1 LRQKLPDFPW
11 DALAPYGVIARSH
24 PEGAIDLS
32 VGTPVDATPEFIQ
45 AALQEAAN
53 SPGYPVTAGT
63 PQLREAIETWARTKL
78 GATGDFGVL
87 PLIGSKEFVAWLPTF
102 VEAKSVLYPSV
113 AYPTYLVGALFAQA
127 EATAVEIDSTTWQKA
142 DMAWVNSP
150 SNPTGRVHSEAELRA
165 AIAWARQHQSLV
177 VSDECYFEFGDSA
190 VPTSILKFTDGDNRN
205 ILAVHSLSKRSSM
218 AGYRAAFVIGDP
230 ALIARILEVRK
241 HAGMIVPLPVQQA
254 MVAALS
260 DSAHVAEQRS
270 RYNFRRSV
278 LRPALEAAGFT
289 IEDSAAGLYIWAT
302 RHESAW
308 DSVAWLA
315 DLGILAT
322 PGVFYGDAGAQ
333 HIRIA
338 MTATDEQIA
347 SAAARLQAKVNG

>member
-1 LRQKLPDFPW
+1 
-11 DALAPYGVIARSH
+11 
-24 PEGAIDLS
+24 
-32 VGTPVDATPEFIQ
+32 
-45 AALQEAAN
+45 
-53 SPGYPVTAGT
+53 
-63 PQLREAIETWARTKL
+63 
-78 GATGDFGVL
+78 
-87 PLIGSKEFVAWLPTF
+87 
-102 VEAKSVLYPSV
+102 
-113 AYPTYLVGALFAQA
+113 
-127 EATAVEIDSTTWQKA
+127 
-142 DMAWVNSP
+142 
-150 SNPTGRVHSEAELRA
+150 LRA

-322 PGVFYGDAGAQ
+322 PGAFYGDAGAQ

-338 MTATDEQIA
+338 MTATDEQIS
-347 SAAARLQAKVNG
+347 SAAARLQAKVRG

>member
-1 LRQKLPDFPW
+1 MRQKLPDFPW

-45 AALQEAAN
+45 SALQQAAN

-63 PQLREAIETWARTKL
+63 PELREAIEKWARTQL
-78 GATGDFGVL
+78 GAAGDFGVL

-102 VEAKSVLYPSV
+102 VEAKSVLYPKV
-113 AYPTYLVGALFAQA
+113 AYPTYLVGALLAQSD
-127 EATAVEIDSTTWQKA
+127 ATSVEIDPTTWQSA

-150 SNPTGRVHSEAELRA
+150 SNPTGRVHSELELRA
-165 AIAWARQHQSLV
+165 AIAWAREHQSLV
-177 VSDECYFEFGDSA
+177 VSDECYFEFGDA
-190 VPTSILKFTDGDNRN
+190 VAPTSILKFTDGDNRN

-218 AGYRAAFVIGDP
+218 AGYRAAFVIGDS
-230 ALIARILEVRK
+230 ALIAQILEVRK

-270 RYNFRRSV
+270 RYNARRSV
-278 LRPALEAAGFT
+278 LRPALEAAGFI
-289 IEDSAAGLYIWAT
+289 IEDSVAGLYIWAT
-302 RHESAW
+302 RQESAW

-315 DLGILAT
+315 ELGILAT

-338 MTATDEQIA
+338 MTATDDQIK
-347 SAAARLQAKVNG
+347 SAAARLHVKVRG

>member
-1 LRQKLPDFPW
+1 
-11 DALAPYGVIARSH
+11 
-24 PEGAIDLS
+24 
-32 VGTPVDATPEFIQ
+32 
-45 AALQEAAN
+45 
-53 SPGYPVTAGT
+53 
-63 PQLREAIETWARTKL
+63 
-78 GATGDFGVL
+78 
-87 PLIGSKEFVAWLPTF
+87 
-102 VEAKSVLYPSV
+102 
-113 AYPTYLVGALFAQA
+113 
-127 EATAVEIDSTTWQKA
+127 
-142 DMAWVNSP
+142 MAWVNSP

-165 AIAWARQHQSLV
+165 AITWVRQHQSLV

-190 VPTSILKFTDGDNRN
+190 LPTSILKFTDGDNRN

-322 PGVFYGDAGAQ
+322 PGIFYGDAGAQ

-347 SAAARLQAKVNG
+347 SAAARLQAKVRG

>member
-1 LRQKLPDFPW
+1 
-11 DALAPYGVIARSH
+11 
-24 PEGAIDLS
+24 
-32 VGTPVDATPEFIQ
+32 
-45 AALQEAAN
+45 
-53 SPGYPVTAGT
+53 
-63 PQLREAIETWARTKL
+63 
-78 GATGDFGVL
+78 
-87 PLIGSKEFVAWLPTF
+87 
-102 VEAKSVLYPSV
+102 
-113 AYPTYLVGALFAQA
+113 
-127 EATAVEIDSTTWQKA
+127 
-142 DMAWVNSP
+142 
-150 SNPTGRVHSEAELRA
+150 
-165 AIAWARQHQSLV
+165 
-177 VSDECYFEFGDSA
+177 
-190 VPTSILKFTDGDNRN
+190 
-205 ILAVHSLSKRSSM
+205 M

-241 HAGMIVPLPVQQA
+241 HAGMIVPLPVQRA

-289 IEDSAAGLYIWAT
+289 IEDSVAGLYIWAT
-302 RHESAW
+302 RHDSAW

-322 PGVFYGDAGAQ
+322 PGIFYGDSGAQ

-347 SAAARLQAKVNG
+347 SAAARLQAKVRG